1 MTAHLPIL
9 QVLIPLMAAPLCV
22 VFRHRDIAW
31 IIVLLVSLIS
41 FVISTMILDQVL
53 TQGVISYFMGDW
65 PAPWGIEFRI
75 DAVNAYIL
83 LIVSAIG
90 AVVAFYGRHSVTR
103 EVPRDLIYLFYTAFL
118 LCLTGLLGMTAT
130 GDAFN
135 LFVFLEISSLSTYAM
150 ISLGKDRR
158 ALTASYQYLIMGTL
172 GATFY
177 VIGLGLLYM
186 MTGTLNIVD
195 LHAKLLDM
203 DGSIRTLQ
211 AALAFLTVG
220 LSLKLALF
228 PLHLW
233 LPNAYTYAPS
243 SVTAFLAATA
253 TKVAVYVMLRVFFT
267 IFGVDIFEETGL
279 APVLMTLAIAGMF
292 VASTVAIF
300 QNDMKRLLAYSSVA
314 QIGYIMLG
322 ISFLN
327 VTGVSAG
334 IVHLL
339 NHAVM
344 KCAAFLAMGCFMYR
358 VGSVQIEDLHGIGK
372 KMPWTMAAF
381 VVAGLSLIGVPL
393 TVGFISK
400 WYLIQA
406 AMEAD
411 MMPIALLILLSSL
424 LAVVYVWRFIE
435 VAYFKEPANP
445 SLKIKEAPL
454 SMLIPLW
461 VMAGA
466 SIYFGVDTD
475 MTLGVAQLAAEMLV
489 GGAP

>member
-1 MTAHLPIL
+1 MNAHLPVL
-9 QVLIPLMAAPLCV
+9 QVIIPLMAAPLCV

-31 IIVLLVSLIS
+31 FITLVVMLSCLAVSLG
-41 FVISTMILDQVL
+41 ILDKVL
-53 TQGVISYFMGDW
+53 TEGVISYYMGGW

-83 LIVSAIG
+83 VIVSAI
-90 AVVAFYGRHSVTR
+90 AAIVAIYGRHSIIK
-103 EVPRDLIYLFYTAFL
+103 EIAQDQIYLFYTAFI
-118 LCLTGLLGMTAT
+118 LCVTGLLGMTAT

-135 LFVFLEISSLSTYAM
+135 LFVFLEVSSLSTYAL

-195 LHAKLLDM
+195 LHDKISQM
-203 DGSIRTLQ
+203 DGSLRTMQ

-220 LSLKLALF
+220 ISLKLALF

-233 LPNAYTYAPS
+233 LPNAYAYAPS
-243 SVTAFLAATA
+243 TVTAFLAATA

-267 IFGVDIFEETGL
+267 IFGVETFDETGL
-279 APVLMTLAIAGMF
+279 APVVMILAICGMF

-300 QNDMKRLLAYSSVA
+300 QDNIKRLLAYSSVA
-314 QIGYIMLG
+314 QIGYIILG
-322 ISFLN
+322 LSFLS

-344 KCAAFLAMGCFMYR
+344 KCACFLAMGCIMYR
-358 VGSVQIEDLHGIGK
+358 MGTVQLSQLHGIGRL
-372 KMPWTMAAF
+372 MPWTMGAF
-381 VVAGLSLIGVPL
+381 VIGGLSLIGVPL

-400 WYLIQA
+400 WQLILASMQA
-406 AMEAD
+406 EMWY
-411 MMPIALLILLSSL
+411 IAALILLSSL
-424 LAVVYVWRFIE
+424 LAVVYVWRVVEI
-435 VAYFKEPANP
+435 AYFKDPQGET
-445 SLKIKEAPL
+445 KVKEAPL

-461 VMAGA
+461 VMALG
-466 SIYFGVDTD
+466 SIYFGIDTD

>member
-9 QVLIPLMAAPLCV
+9 QIIIPLMAAPLCIV
-22 VFRHRDIAW
+22 LRHRDIAW
-31 IIVLLVSLIS
+31 GIALLVSLVS
-41 FVISTMILDQVL
+41 FVISLMILDQVL

-75 DAVNAYIL
+75 DVVNAYIL
-83 LIVSAIG
+83 LIVSAI
-90 AVVAFYGRHSVTR
+90 AAIVALYARHSVNKEIPR
-103 EVPRDLIYLFYTAFL
+103 EQITLFYTAFL

-135 LFVFLEISSLSTYAM
+135 LFVFLEISSLSTYAL

-158 ALTASYQYLIMGTL
+158 GLTASYQYLIMGTL

-195 LHAKLLDM
+195 LHEKLMAM

-243 SVTAFLAATA
+243 TVTAFLAATA

-279 APVLMTLAIAGMF
+279 APVLMTLAIIGMF

-300 QNDMKRLLAYSSVA
+300 QNNLKRLLAYSSVA

-344 KCAAFLAMGCFMYR
+344 KSACFLAMGCIMYR
-358 VGSVQIEDLHGIGK
+358 MGSVRLEDLHGIGK

-381 VVAGLSLIGVPL
+381 VIGGMSLIGVPL
-393 TVGFISK
+393 TVGFVSK
-400 WYLIQA
+400 WQLIMA
-406 AMEAD
+406 AMQAE
-411 MMPIALLILLSSL
+411 MMPIAFLILLSSL
-424 LAVVYVWRFIE
+424 LAVVYVWRIIE
-435 VAYFKEPANP
+435 VAYFKTPANGD
-445 SLKIKEAPL
+445 LTVKEAPL

-461 VMAGA
+461 IMALA

>member
-9 QVLIPLMAAPLCV
+9 QIIIPLMAAPLCV

-31 IIVLLVSLIS
+31 VIALLVCLICFGVSLG
-41 FVISTMILDQVL
+41 ILDQVL
-53 TQGVISYFMGDW
+53 TQGVLSYFMGDW

-83 LIVSAIG
+83 VIVSAIG
-90 AVVAFYGRHSVTR
+90 AIVALYGRHSVNK
-103 EVPRDLIYLFYTAFL
+103 EIPQNQIYLFYTAYL

-135 LFVFLEISSLSTYAM
+135 VFVFLEISSLSTYAM
-150 ISLGKDRR
+150 LAMGKDRR
-158 ALTASYQYLIMGTL
+158 GLTASYQYLVMGTL

-195 LHAKLLDM
+195 LHAKLADM
-203 DGSIRTLQ
+203 DGNIRTLQ

-243 SVTAFLAATA
+243 TVTAFLAATA

-279 APVLMTLAIAGMF
+279 APVLMALAIAGMF
-292 VASTVAIF
+292 IASTVAIF
-300 QNDMKRLLAYSSVA
+300 QNNLKRLLAYSSVA

-327 VTGVSAG
+327 VTGLSAG

-344 KCAAFLAMGCFMYR
+344 KCACFLALGCVMYR
-358 VGSVQIEDLHGIGK
+358 IGSVRLEDMHGIGK
-372 KMPWTMAAF
+372 KMPFTMGAF
-381 VVAGLSLIGVPL
+381 VIGGLSLIGVPL

-400 WYLIQA
+400 WQLITA
-406 AMEAD
+406 SLEAD
-411 MMPIALLILLSSL
+411 LWPVAVLILLSSL
-424 LAVVYVWRFIE
+424 LAVIYVWRVIE
-435 VAYFKEPANP
+435 VAYFKEPAGGAGV
-445 SLKIKEAPL
+445 KEAPL
-454 SMLIPLW
+454 SMLVPLW
-461 VMAGA
+461 IMALA

-475 MTLGVAQLAAEMLV
+475 MTLGVAHLAAEMLV

>member
-1 MTAHLPIL
+1 
-9 QVLIPLMAAPLCV
+9 MA
-22 VFRHRDIAW
+22 
-31 IIVLLVSLIS
+31 
-41 FVISTMILDQVL
+41 
-53 TQGVISYFMGDW
+53 
-65 PAPWGIEFRI
+65 
-75 DAVNAYIL
+75 
-83 LIVSAIG
+83 
-90 AVVAFYGRHSVTR
+90 
-103 EVPRDLIYLFYTAFL
+103 
-118 LCLTGLLGMTAT
+118 AT

-135 LFVFLEISSLSTYAM
+135 LFVFLEISSLSTYAL

-158 ALTASYQYLIMGTL
+158 ALTASYQYLVMGTL

-195 LHAKLLDM
+195 LHAKLTDM

-243 SVTAFLAATA
+243 TVTAFLAATA

-267 IFGVDIFEETGL
+267 IFGVDIFEETHL
-279 APVLMTLAIAGMF
+279 APVLMVLAICGMF
-292 VASTVAIF
+292 IASTVAIF
-300 QNDMKRLLAYSSVA
+300 QSNLKRLLAYSSVA

-327 VTGVSAG
+327 VTGLSAG

-344 KCAAFLAMGCFMYR
+344 KSACFLALGCVMYR
-358 VGSVQIEDLHGIGK
+358 YGSVRLEDLHGVGK
-372 KMPWTMAAF
+372 KMPWTMGAF
-381 VVAGLSLIGVPL
+381 VIGGLSLIGVPL

-400 WYLIQA
+400 WQLITA
-406 AMEAD
+406 ALEAEYW
-411 MMPIALLILLSSL
+411 PVAVLVLLSSL
-424 LAVVYVWRFIE
+424 LAVIYVWRILE
-435 VAYFKEPANP
+435 VAYFKEPAAGP
-445 SLKIKEAPL
+445 GIKEAPI

-461 VMAGA
+461 IMALA

>member
-9 QVLIPLMAAPLCV
+9 QIIIPLMAAPLCV
-22 VFRHRDIAW
+22 VLRNRDIAW
-31 IIVLLVSLIS
+31 GITLLVSLIS
-41 FVISTMILDQVL
+41 FAISLMILDQVL
-53 TQGVISYFMGDW
+53 TQGVLSYFMGGW

-75 DAVNAYIL
+75 DVVNAYIL

-90 AVVAFYGRHSVTR
+90 AIVSIYGRHSITR
-103 EVPRDLIYLFYTAFL
+103 EIPREQTTLFYTAFL

-135 LFVFLEISSLSTYAM
+135 LFVFLEVSSLSTYAL

-177 VIGLGLLYM
+177 VIGLGLLYQ

-195 LHAKLLDM
+195 LHDKLSNM

-243 SVTAFLAATA
+243 TITAFLAATA

-279 APVLMTLAIAGMF
+279 APVIMGLAIVGMF
-292 VASTVAIF
+292 VASTVAVF
-300 QNDMKRLLAYSSVA
+300 QNNLKRMLAYSSVA

-344 KCAAFLAMGCFMYR
+344 KCACFLAMGCIMYR
-358 VGSVQIEDLHGIGK
+358 VGSVRMENLHGIAK
-372 KMPWTMAAF
+372 KMPLTMAAF
-381 VVAGLSLIGVPL
+381 VIGGLSLIGVPL

-400 WYLIQA
+400 WQLILA
-406 AMEAD
+406 AMQAD
-411 MMPIALLILLSSL
+411 MMPIAFLILLSSL
-424 LAVVYVWRFIE
+424 IAVVYVWRFIE
-435 VAYFKEPANP
+435 VAYFKAPADGDT
-445 SLKIKEAPL
+445 SVKEAPL

-461 VMAGA
+461 VMALA
-466 SIYFGVDTD
+466 SIYFGIDTD
-475 MTLGVAQLAAEMLV
+475 MTLGVAELAAEMLV

>member
-1 MTAHLPIL
+1 MIAHLPVL
-9 QVLIPLMAAPLCV
+9 QIIIPLMAAPLCV
-22 VFRHRDIAW
+22 VLRHRDIAW
-31 IIVLLVSLIS
+31 GIVLLVSLVSFGIS
-41 FVISTMILDQVL
+41 LMILDQVL
-53 TQGVISYFMGDW
+53 TQGILSYYIGDW

-90 AVVAFYGRHSVTR
+90 AIVSFYGRHSVIR
-103 EVPRDLIYLFYTAFL
+103 EIPRDQIYLFYTAYL
-118 LCLTGLLGMTAT
+118 LCLTGLLGMAAT

-135 LFVFLEISSLSTYAM
+135 LFVFLEISSLSTYAL
-150 ISLGKDRR
+150 ISMGKDRR

-186 MTGTLNIVD
+186 MTGTLNIAD
-195 LHAKLLDM
+195 LHVKLADM

-243 SVTAFLAATA
+243 TVTAFLAATA
-253 TKVAVYVMLRVFFT
+253 TKVAVYVMLRVFFS
-267 IFGVDIFEETGL
+267 IFGVGIFEETGL
-279 APVLMTLAIAGMF
+279 APVIMTLALAGMF

-300 QNDMKRLLAYSSVA
+300 QNNLKRLLAYSSVA
-314 QIGYIMLG
+314 QVGYIILG

-339 NHAVM
+339 NHALM
-344 KCAAFLAMGCFMYR
+344 KCAAFLAVGCFMYR
-358 VGSVQIEDLHGIGK
+358 VGSVRIEDLHGIGK

-393 TVGFISK
+393 TVGFVSK
-400 WYLIQA
+400 WYLVMA
-406 AMEAD
+406 AFEAN
-411 MMPIALLILLSSL
+411 MMPIAMLILLSSL
-424 LAVVYVWRFIE
+424 LAVIYVWRFIE
-435 VAYFKEPANP
+435 VAYFKEPADGNTNY
-445 SLKIKEAPL
+445 KEAPL

-461 VMAGA
+461 IMAGA

>member
-1 MTAHLPIL
+1 MIAHLPVL
-9 QVLIPLMAAPLCV
+9 QVIIPLVAAPLCIIL
-22 VFRHRDIAW
+22 RHRDMAW
-31 IIVLLVSLIS
+31 AIVLLVSLVS
-41 FVISTMILDQVL
+41 LMVSGFILDQVL
-53 TQGVISYFMGDW
+53 TQGVISYYMGDW

-90 AVVAFYGRHSVTR
+90 AIVAFYGRHSINR
-103 EVPRDLIYLFYTAFL
+103 EIPRDQIYLFYTAYL
-118 LCLTGLLGMTAT
+118 LCLTGLLGMAAT

-135 LFVFLEISSLSTYAM
+135 LFVFLEISSLSTYALV
-150 ISLGKDRR
+150 SFGKDRR

-186 MTGTLNIVD
+186 MTGTLNIAD
-195 LHAKLLDM
+195 LHDKLADL
-203 DGSIRTLQ
+203 DGSTRTLQ

-243 SVTAFLAATA
+243 TVTAFLASTA

-267 IFGVDIFEETGL
+267 VFGVDVFEETGL

-300 QNDMKRLLAYSSVA
+300 QNNMKRLLAYSSVA
-314 QIGYIMLG
+314 QIGYIILG
-322 ISFLN
+322 VSFLN

-334 IVHLL
+334 IVHLF
-339 NHAVM
+339 NHAIM

-358 VGSVQIEDLHGIGK
+358 VGSVRLEDLHGIGK

-381 VVAGLSLIGVPL
+381 VIAGLSLIGVPL

-400 WYLIQA
+400 WYLISA
-406 AMEAD
+406 AFEAD
-411 MMPIALLILLSSL
+411 MMPIAALILLSSL
-424 LAVVYVWRFIE
+424 LAVVYVWRFVE
-435 VAYFKEPANP
+435 VAYFKTPKEEN
-445 SLKIKEAPL
+445 IQFKEAPL
-454 SMLIPLW
+454 SMLVPLW
-461 VMAGA
+461 FMAGA
-466 SIYFGVDTD
+466 CIYFGIDTD
-475 MTLGVAQLAAEMLV
+475 MTLGVASLAAEMLV